1 MADAARCPGPGSE
14 EVLMEN
20 QEGSSAGIDSETP
33 GASAP
38 DKPVCLIV
46 LGMAGS
52 GKTTF
57 VQRLTAHLHYL
68 KSPPYVINLDPAVH
82 TVPFPANIDIR
93 DTVNY
98 KEVMKQYGL
107 GPNGGIVTSL
117 NLFATRFDQV
127 MQFIEKKQHNHRYV
141 LIDTPGQIEVFTW
154 SASGT
159 IITEALASSF
169 PCVVIYVM
177 DTSRSVNPV
186 TFMSN
191 MLYACSIL
199 YKTKLPFIVVMN
211 KTDIIDH
218 SFAVEWMQDFEVFQ
232 DALNQETSYV
242 SNLTR
247 SMSLVLDEFYTNLRV
262 VGVSAV
268 TGSGLDE
275 LFVQVEDA
283 AKEYERD
290 YRPEYE
296 RLRKQLAEAQ
306 SKKQQEQLER
316 LRKDLGAVD
325 ITNTPSA
332 EDTDIAGPSDLIMT
346 RGNLDEE
353 EEEGESDTDDIDHT
367 VTEESRERDAFGNF
381 LKQRKEV
388 VQKHVASVVN
398 FPATR
403 TVRALTKPGVRFSN
417 KRDSGEDQEDSS
429 EMNLHGSEP
438 TPPPPPSGLLDQ
450 SQPKTEHHCR
460 ESTYLTTVSLEENS
474 GSSSSMTLAAYREKM
489 RELPLLSLF
498 CSCIR
503 PQPRDDTGD
512 TKEAGMVDLNLCNI
526 REMEVIELSKR
537 ASGQAFEVILK
548 PPTFDGGPELRAT
561 TPPRPKPSLEEIQ
574 KKLNA
579 AQERRKC
586 QEAELLKHLAERRE
600 HEREVAQK
608 ALTKERQECR
618 ADANKEQQQMHLNA
632 SQEQL
637 QEEDKHSMEVS

>member
-1 MADAARCPGPGSE
+1 MAAAAQCHGAKE
-14 EVLMEN
+14 DFMEN
-20 QEGSSAGIDSETP
+20 QESSAAGKDSGAP
-33 GASAP
+33 GATAR

-57 VQRLTAHLHYL
+57 VQRLTAHLHTR
-68 KSPPYVINLDPAVH
+68 KAPPYVINLDPAVH
-82 TVPFPANIDIR
+82 EVPFPANIDIR

-127 MQFIEKKQHNHRYV
+127 MQFIEKKQQNHRYV

-169 PCVVIYVM
+169 PCVVVYVM

-268 TGSGLDE
+268 TGNGLDE

-283 AKEYERD
+283 AEEYERE

-296 RLRKQLAEAQ
+296 RLRKKLVEAQ
-306 SKKQQEQLER
+306 NKKQQEQLER

-325 ITNTPSA
+325 MTTTPST

-346 RGNLDEE
+346 RGNPDEE
-353 EEEGESDTDDIDHT
+353 EEEVESDTDDIDHIA
-367 VTEESRERDAFGNF
+367 TEESKETDAFGNF
-381 LKQRKEV
+381 LKERKEV
-388 VQKHVASVVN
+388 VQ
-398 FPATR
+398 
-403 TVRALTKPGVRFSN
+403 VRN
-417 KRDSGEDQEDSS
+417 
-429 EMNLHGSEP
+429 
-438 TPPPPPSGLLDQ
+438 
-450 SQPKTEHHCR
+450 
-460 ESTYLTTVSLEENS
+460 
-474 GSSSSMTLAAYREKM
+474 
-489 RELPLLSLF
+489 
-498 CSCIR
+498 
-503 PQPRDDTGD
+503 
-512 TKEAGMVDLNLCNI
+512 
-526 REMEVIELSKR
+526 
-537 ASGQAFEVILK
+537 
-548 PPTFDGGPELRAT
+548 
-561 TPPRPKPSLEEIQ
+561 
-574 KKLNA
+574 
-579 AQERRKC
+579 RKC
-586 QEAELLKHLAERRE
+586 AMPEGQ
-600 HEREVAQK
+600 
-608 ALTKERQECR
+608 LTP
-618 ADANKEQQQMHLNA
+618 DL
-632 SQEQL
+632 
-637 QEEDKHSMEVS
+637 

>member
-1 MADAARCPGPGSE
+1 MADAAEGPGTA
-14 EVLMEN
+14 EVLTDT
-20 QEGSSAGIDSETP
+20 QESSAAGRHSVAP
-33 GASAP
+33 GAVGR

-57 VQRLTAHLHYL
+57 VQRLTAHLHSL
-68 KSPPYVINLDPAVH
+68 KAPPYVINLDPAVH
-82 TVPFPANIDIR
+82 EVPFPANIDIR

-127 MQFIEKKQHNHRYV
+127 MQFIEKKQQNHRYV

-275 LFVQVEDA
+275 LFAQVEDA
-283 AKEYERD
+283 ADEYERD

-296 RLRKQLAEAQ
+296 RLRRQLAEAQ
-306 SKKQQEQLER
+306 NKKQQQQLEQLR
-316 LRKDLGAVD
+316 RDLGAVD
-325 ITNTPSA
+325 MTTTPSTEEA
-332 EDTDIAGPSDLIMT
+332 DMVGPSDLIMT
-346 RGNLDEE
+346 RGNPDEE
-353 EEEGESDTDDIDHT
+353 EEVEEEELDSDTDDIDHIA
-367 VTEESRERDAFGNF
+367 TEESKEADAFGNF
-381 LKQRKEV
+381 LTERKEV
-388 VQKHVASVVN
+388 VQVRNRKHAM
-398 FPATR
+398 P
-403 TVRALTKPGVRFSN
+403 
-417 KRDSGEDQEDSS
+417 E
-429 EMNLHGSEP
+429 
-438 TPPPPPSGLLDQ
+438 
-450 SQPKTEHHCR
+450 
-460 ESTYLTTVSLEENS
+460 
-474 GSSSSMTLAAYREKM
+474 
-489 RELPLLSLF
+489 
-498 CSCIR
+498 
-503 PQPRDDTGD
+503 
-512 TKEAGMVDLNLCNI
+512 
-526 REMEVIELSKR
+526 
-537 ASGQAFEVILK
+537 
-548 PPTFDGGPELRAT
+548 GP
-561 TPPRPKPSLEEIQ
+561 
-574 KKLNA
+574 
-579 AQERRKC
+579 
-586 QEAELLKHLAERRE
+586 
-600 HEREVAQK
+600 
-608 ALTKERQECR
+608 
-618 ADANKEQQQMHLNA
+618 
-632 SQEQL
+632 
-637 QEEDKHSMEVS
+637 

>member
-1 MADAARCPGPGSE
+1 MAD
-14 EVLMEN
+14 
-20 QEGSSAGIDSETP
+20 QEGSAAGKESGTS
-33 GASAP
+33 GAAAR

-57 VQRLTAHLHYL
+57 VQRLTAHLHSL
-68 KSPPYVINLDPAVH
+68 KAPPYVINLDPAVH
-82 TVPFPANIDIR
+82 EVPFPANIDIR

-127 MQFIEKKQHNHRYV
+127 MQFIEKKQQNHRYV

-177 DTSRSVNPV
+177 DTSRSVSPV

-283 AKEYERD
+283 AQEYERD

-306 SKKQQEQLER
+306 SKKQQQQLER

-325 ITNTPSA
+325 LTTTPST
-332 EDTDIAGPSDLIMT
+332 EDANIAGPSDLIMT

-353 EEEGESDTDDIDHT
+353 EEEEEVDSDTDDIDHSA
-367 VTEESRERDAFGNF
+367 TEESKEADSFENF
-381 LKQRKEV
+381 MKERKEV
-388 VQKHVASVVN
+388 VQVRNRKHAV
-398 FPATR
+398 P
-403 TVRALTKPGVRFSN
+403 
-417 KRDSGEDQEDSS
+417 E
-429 EMNLHGSEP
+429 
-438 TPPPPPSGLLDQ
+438 
-450 SQPKTEHHCR
+450 
-460 ESTYLTTVSLEENS
+460 
-474 GSSSSMTLAAYREKM
+474 
-489 RELPLLSLF
+489 
-498 CSCIR
+498 
-503 PQPRDDTGD
+503 
-512 TKEAGMVDLNLCNI
+512 
-526 REMEVIELSKR
+526 
-537 ASGQAFEVILK
+537 
-548 PPTFDGGPELRAT
+548 GP
-561 TPPRPKPSLEEIQ
+561 
-574 KKLNA
+574 
-579 AQERRKC
+579 
-586 QEAELLKHLAERRE
+586 
-600 HEREVAQK
+600 
-608 ALTKERQECR
+608 
-618 ADANKEQQQMHLNA
+618 
-632 SQEQL
+632 
-637 QEEDKHSMEVS
+637 

>member
-1 MADAARCPGPGSE
+1 MAAAEQRTGPGRE

-20 QEGSSAGIDSETP
+20 QEGSAAGKDSGTP
-33 GASAP
+33 GAAAR

-57 VQRLTAHLHYL
+57 VQRLTAHLHTL
-68 KSPPYVINLDPAVH
+68 KAPPYVINLDPAVH
-82 TVPFPANIDIR
+82 EVPFPANIDIR

-127 MQFIEKKQHNHRYV
+127 MQFIEKKQQNHRYV

-177 DTSRSVNPV
+177 DTSRSVSPV

-218 SFAVEWMQDFEVFQ
+218 SFAVEWMKDFEVFQ

-247 SMSLVLDEFYTNLRV
+247 SMSLVLDEFYTSLRV

-306 SKKQQEQLER
+306 SKKQQEQMER

-325 ITNTPSA
+325 MTNTPA
-332 EDTDIAGPSDLIMT
+332 TEDVDIAGPSDLIMT
-346 RGNLDEE
+346 RGNPDDC
-353 EEEGESDTDDIDHT
+353 EEEGEESDTDDIDHG
-367 VTEESRERDAFGNF
+367 VTEESKETDAFGNF
-381 LKQRKEV
+381 LKERKEV
-388 VQKHVASVVN
+388 VQVRNRK
-398 FPATR
+398 FAT
-403 TVRALTKPGVRFSN
+403 P
-417 KRDSGEDQEDSS
+417 E
-429 EMNLHGSEP
+429 
-438 TPPPPPSGLLDQ
+438 
-450 SQPKTEHHCR
+450 
-460 ESTYLTTVSLEENS
+460 
-474 GSSSSMTLAAYREKM
+474 
-489 RELPLLSLF
+489 
-498 CSCIR
+498 
-503 PQPRDDTGD
+503 
-512 TKEAGMVDLNLCNI
+512 
-526 REMEVIELSKR
+526 
-537 ASGQAFEVILK
+537 
-548 PPTFDGGPELRAT
+548 GP
-561 TPPRPKPSLEEIQ
+561 
-574 KKLNA
+574 
-579 AQERRKC
+579 
-586 QEAELLKHLAERRE
+586 
-600 HEREVAQK
+600 
-608 ALTKERQECR
+608 
-618 ADANKEQQQMHLNA
+618 
-632 SQEQL
+632 
-637 QEEDKHSMEVS
+637 

>member
-1 MADAARCPGPGSE
+1 MAEAAQTSGAQQLLPE
-14 EVLMEN
+14 E
-20 QEGSSAGIDSETP
+20 QERTDGAGDSGTP
-33 GASAP
+33 GAAATG

-57 VQRLTAHLHYL
+57 VQRLTAYLHSHN
-68 KSPPYVINLDPAVH
+68 SPPYVINLDPAVH
-82 TVPFPANIDIR
+82 EVPFPANIDIR

-127 MQFIEKKQHNHRYV
+127 MKFIEKKQQNHKYV

-159 IITEALASSF
+159 IITEALASTF
-169 PCVVIYVM
+169 PCVVVYVM
-177 DTSRSVNPV
+177 DTSRSVSPV

-218 SFAVEWMQDFEVFQ
+218 SFAVEWMKDFEVFQ

-275 LFVQVEDA
+275 LFVQVGDA
-283 AKEYERD
+283 AEEYERD

-306 SKKQQEQLER
+306 SQKQQQQLER

-325 ITNTPSA
+325 LTTPA
-332 EDTDIAGPSDLIMT
+332 TEEVNIAGPSDLIMT
-346 RGNLDEE
+346 RGNPDDDDEDE
-353 EEEGESDTDDIDHT
+353 DSDTDDIDHST
-367 VTEESRERDAFGNF
+367 TEESKEKDAFGNF

-388 VQKHVASVVN
+388 VQ
-398 FPATR
+398 
-403 TVRALTKPGVRFSN
+403 VRN
-417 KRDSGEDQEDSS
+417 
-429 EMNLHGSEP
+429 
-438 TPPPPPSGLLDQ
+438 
-450 SQPKTEHHCR
+450 
-460 ESTYLTTVSLEENS
+460 
-474 GSSSSMTLAAYREKM
+474 
-489 RELPLLSLF
+489 
-498 CSCIR
+498 
-503 PQPRDDTGD
+503 
-512 TKEAGMVDLNLCNI
+512 
-526 REMEVIELSKR
+526 
-537 ASGQAFEVILK
+537 
-548 PPTFDGGPELRAT
+548 
-561 TPPRPKPSLEEIQ
+561 
-574 KKLNA
+574 
-579 AQERRKC
+579 RKC
-586 QEAELLKHLAERRE
+586 EMPEGP
-600 HEREVAQK
+600 
-608 ALTKERQECR
+608 
-618 ADANKEQQQMHLNA
+618 
-632 SQEQL
+632 
-637 QEEDKHSMEVS
+637 

>member
-1 MADAARCPGPGSE
+1 MAEAAQSSGAQQRLPE
-14 EVLMEN
+14 E
-20 QEGSSAGIDSETP
+20 QERTDGAGDSGTP
-33 GASAP
+33 GAAATG
-38 DKPVCLIV
+38 DRPVCLIV

-57 VQRLTAHLHYL
+57 VQRLTAHLHSHN
-68 KSPPYVINLDPAVH
+68 SPPYVINLDPAVH
-82 TVPFPANIDIR
+82 EVPFPANIDIR

-127 MQFIEKKQHNHRYV
+127 MQFIEKKQHNHKYV

-169 PCVVIYVM
+169 PCVVVYVM
-177 DTSRSVNPV
+177 DTSRSVSPV

-218 SFAVEWMQDFEVFQ
+218 SFAVEWMKDFEVFQ

-275 LFVQVEDA
+275 LFVQVGDA
-283 AKEYERD
+283 AEEYERD

-306 SKKQQEQLER
+306 SQKQQEQLER

-325 ITNTPSA
+325 MTKLSA
-332 EDTDIAGPSDLIMT
+332 EEANIAGPSDLIMT
-346 RGNLDEE
+346 RGNPDDEE
-353 EEEGESDTDDIDHT
+353 EDEESDTDDIDHST
-367 VTEESRERDAFGNF
+367 TEESKEKDAFGNF

-388 VQKHVASVVN
+388 VQ
-398 FPATR
+398 
-403 TVRALTKPGVRFSN
+403 VRN
-417 KRDSGEDQEDSS
+417 KKCVMPE
-429 EMNLHGSEP
+429 
-438 TPPPPPSGLLDQ
+438 
-450 SQPKTEHHCR
+450 
-460 ESTYLTTVSLEENS
+460 
-474 GSSSSMTLAAYREKM
+474 
-489 RELPLLSLF
+489 
-498 CSCIR
+498 
-503 PQPRDDTGD
+503 
-512 TKEAGMVDLNLCNI
+512 
-526 REMEVIELSKR
+526 
-537 ASGQAFEVILK
+537 
-548 PPTFDGGPELRAT
+548 GP
-561 TPPRPKPSLEEIQ
+561 
-574 KKLNA
+574 
-579 AQERRKC
+579 
-586 QEAELLKHLAERRE
+586 
-600 HEREVAQK
+600 
-608 ALTKERQECR
+608 
-618 ADANKEQQQMHLNA
+618 
-632 SQEQL
+632 
-637 QEEDKHSMEVS
+637 